1 MSIGRSRVGKS
12 FGAGLTEFRVE
23 LSHTAVGDGAI
34 AVDDSAYLDDANRP
48 VLSGEFDYRHL
59 VLCRH
64 EEESQECAGGTILIE
79 SSS

>member
-23 LSHTAVGDGAI
+23 LSHATVGDGAI
-34 AVDDSAYLDDANRP
+34 AVDDSTHLDDANRS
-48 VLSGEFDYRHL
+48 VFSGEFDYRHL

-64 EEESQECAGGTILIE
+64 EEESQRVRGRDHTH
-79 SSS
+79 